1 MPAQYCNHQYRLKTK
16 PRAWGESQRRRGRR
30 WRKHSVCMTNALAG
44 GIPSPQC
51 RLRAENFAAL
61 GRRKERERTNKEHM
75 VSVRLTEVERER
87 LQQLCTISGLPVS
100 AVLRQLISGVTIRQR
115 PPKELHDLYAEIN
128 RIGTNINQIARKANA
143 GFATKD
149 DMRELLFLMKAIEQK
164 MAKVAEQ

>member
-1 MPAQYCNHQYRLKTK
+1 MQQYSVISISLFAHYGSAYLAESYAVSPACS
-16 PRAWGESQRRRGRR
+16 GEDKASGYTCFR
-30 WRKHSVCMTNALAG
+30 
-44 GIPSPQC
+44 
-51 RLRAENFAAL
+51 
-61 GRRKERERTNKEHM
+61 
-75 VSVRLTEVERER
+75 
-87 LQQLCTISGLPVS
+87 QLCAVSGLPVS

>member
-1 MPAQYCNHQYRLKTK
+1 MPGRTHMISIRLTD
-16 PRAWGESQRRRGRR
+16 
-30 WRKHSVCMTNALAG
+30 
-44 GIPSPQC
+44 
-51 RLRAENFAAL
+51 AE
-61 GRRKERERTNKEHM
+61 RRKLSQICA
-75 VSVRLTEVERER
+75 V
-87 LQQLCTISGLPVS
+87 SGLPVS
-100 AVLRQLISGVTIRQR
+100 AVLRQLISGVTILQR